1 MNAGAI
7 PATGEV
13 QERAAEAIDK
23 LLRLWNDQV
32 MEFVRQLYRATTLQE
47 PSSEALAKLQADCK
61 FMLRVTN
68 LIAVLAK
75 DPDFPPCK
83 YRQEIPGKVQ
93 QLEEWLAILQNP
105 MTDQEAEELLQ
116 KCFPDDSRAGTPA

>member
-7 PATGEV
+7 PAAGEA

-32 MEFVRQLYRATTLQE
+32 TEFVRQLYRATTLQE

-75 DPDFPPCK
+75 DPDFPPSK
-83 YRQEIPGKVQ
+83 HQARGLIH
-93 QLEEWLAILQNP
+93 
-105 MTDQEAEELLQ
+105 
-116 KCFPDDSRAGTPA
+116 SRGGP